1 MAEWLQYIFGQ
12 PQGRSSNPGSAILS
26 TVGMYVTGLTSW
38 VDTKGS
44 PVSSLKCDRQQIT
57 SLAALC
63 DLLLSSVPLPEGG
76 RADQASQGSW
86 SPAWN
91 WSRVI

>member
-1 MAEWLQYIFGQ
+1 MAEWAQYLLGQ
-12 PQGRSSNPGSAILS
+12 RQGQRSNPGSAILS

-63 DLLLSSVPLPEGG
+63 DLLLSSVPEGG

-86 SPAWN
+86 SHA
-91 WSRVI
+91 